1 MRITTPEND
10 IQRVLFTR
18 EQIEARVR
26 ELGAELAEEYR
37 GKQPLMVCILKGAS
51 VFYTDLCRAM
61 DCRVFMDFI
70 AVSSYGVSSKSTGVV
85 RIIKDLDSNIT
96 GRHVVI
102 VEDIIDSG
110 LTLQYL
116 KELFASRKPASM
128 KTVCLLDKPCHCL
141 LYTSPSPRD

>member
-10 IQRVLFTR
+10 IQKVLFTQ

-61 DCRVFMDFI
+61 DCGVFMDFI
-70 AVSSYGVSSKSTGVV
+70 AVSSYGASSKSTGVV
-85 RIIKDLDSNIT
+85 RIIKVSGFQHNRPPRGDR
-96 GRHVVI
+96 GRHNRQRPYTPVPEGAVRLKKARFH
-102 VEDIIDSG
+102 EDG
-110 LTLQYL
+110 
-116 KELFASRKPASM
+116 M
-128 KTVCLLDKPCHCL
+128 
-141 LYTSPSPRD
+141 PS

>member
-51 VFYTDLCRAM
+51 VFYADLCRAM
-61 DCRVFMDFI
+61 DCHLFH
-70 AVSSYGVSSKSTGVV
+70 G
-85 RIIKDLDSNIT
+85 L
-96 GRHVVI
+96 H
-102 VEDIIDSG
+102 SG
-110 LTLQYL
+110 IQL
-116 KELFASRKPASM
+116 R
-128 KTVCLLDKPCHCL
+128 
-141 LYTSPSPRD
+141 R

>member
-51 VFYTDLCRAM
+51 VFLYRPLQGQWTAG
-61 DCRVFMDFI
+61 V
-70 AVSSYGVSSKSTGVV
+70 YGLHSGVQL
-85 RIIKDLDSNIT
+85 R
-96 GRHVVI
+96 
-102 VEDIIDSG
+102 
-110 LTLQYL
+110 
-116 KELFASRKPASM
+116 RK
-128 KTVCLLDKPCHCL
+128 L
-141 LYTSPSPRD
+141 